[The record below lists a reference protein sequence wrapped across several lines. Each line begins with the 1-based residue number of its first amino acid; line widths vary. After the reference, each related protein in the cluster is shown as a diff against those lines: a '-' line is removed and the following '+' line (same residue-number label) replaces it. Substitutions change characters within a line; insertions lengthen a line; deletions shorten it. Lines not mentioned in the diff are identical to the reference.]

1 MSFTIDWWKNNIE
14 LYSTHKE
21 GKSIAAERLMRTLQ
35 NEIYK
40 YMISVSKNVD
50 MDELDDIANK

>member
-14 LYSTHKE
+14 LYWTHKE
-21 GKSIAAERLMRTLQ
+21 GKSIAAERFMRTLQ

>member
-21 GKSIAAERLMRTLQ
+21 GKSIAAERFMRTLQ

-50 MDELDDIANK
+50 MDELDDIENK

>member
-21 GKSIAAERLMRTLQ
+21 GKSIAAERFMRTLQ

-40 YMISVSKNVD
+40 YMISVSKNLD

>member
-21 GKSIAAERLMRTLQ
+21 GKSIAAERFMRTLQ
-35 NEIYK
+35 NEIHK

>member
-14 LYSTHKE
+14 LYSTNKE
-21 GKSIAAERLMRTLQ
+21 GKSIAAERFMRTLQ

>member
-21 GKSIAAERLMRTLQ
+21 GKSIAAERFMRTLQ